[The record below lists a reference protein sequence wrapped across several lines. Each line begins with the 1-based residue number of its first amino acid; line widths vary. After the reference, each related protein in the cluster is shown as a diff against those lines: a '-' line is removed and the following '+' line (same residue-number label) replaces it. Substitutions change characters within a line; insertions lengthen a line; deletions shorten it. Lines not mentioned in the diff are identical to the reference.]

1 MTMSEESEGYKALYE
16 EVCRQHDGITD
27 FRAKLLGFLP
37 LASGAAILLL
47 PKNGAALS
55 VHAPHLLAIGMFGIL
70 VTMGLFVH
78 EIRGIEKCVTL
89 IKVARSLEKRL
100 SNELEGAFRSKRPAI
115 EMRTPARIIYFAVAL
130 AWAYIAVVGAV
141 SLPDEYTLLKDNPII
156 YFVSWIVPFAFAFG
170 FVSWGWKELNKGKYQ
185 LEDAK
190 AATSE

>member
-1 MTMSEESEGYKALYE
+1 
-16 EVCRQHDGITD
+16 
-27 FRAKLLGFLP
+27 
-37 LASGAAILLL
+37 
-47 PKNGAALS
+47 
-55 VHAPHLLAIGMFGIL
+55 MFGIL

-141 SLPDEYTLLKDNPII
+141 SLPNEYALLKDNPII